1 MSGGDRIVK
10 SNINQVAT
18 YIAFEYG
25 LDRKDVMYML
35 ELLEK
40 KA

>member
-1 MSGGDRIVK
+1 MK

-18 YIAFEYG
+18 YIAFEFG
-25 LDRKDVMYML
+25 MDREDLVYML